1 MHGKL
6 EVMNI
11 SVQHNKAWIRTRISR
26 QRYNESAIKGK
37 TSSTTKGERM
47 DITSTST
54 PYVLSRHDSKVIVL
68 GCNRIV
74 GYIISNYVSKISL
87 LDILSTAL

>member
-1 MHGKL
+1 
-6 EVMNI
+6 
-11 SVQHNKAWIRTRISR
+11 
-26 QRYNESAIKGK
+26 
-37 TSSTTKGERM
+37 M
-47 DITSTST
+47 DITST

-87 LDILSTAL
+87 LDMLSTAL